1 MIYLNLETGICK
13 LNVTNLELMKGKYE
27 IKKEFDELN
36 KIIDNIMN
44 DFQENII
51 LKNEVLNEKNIEI
64 KGSDTD
70 IMIGKIKN
78 INLTNYQDLL
88 AFDYKQCLKIL
99 NIELISDIDYEN
111 YLNYEYKYI
120 NYSKSGINKIDYYI
134 YTPKDLLN
142 LLNLSECFNKTKK
155 ISYLNAHKD
164 DKNSLI
170 LQFLKNRHDI
180 FNKSSPLYNN
190 YCYSFSYLNKSDLT
204 LYGRI
209 SYLLKEYGYICREC
223 DYRGKDEINY
233 EVSCFCNNKT
243 DINTKIEEEDNIDG
257 LKKITKFENI
267 QILKCYKLAFSKKE
281 QKIIIFQRLF

>member
-120 NYSKSGINKIDYYI
+120 NYSISGINRIDYYL
-134 YTPKDLLN
+134 YTPEGLLN
-142 LLNLSECFNKTKK
+142 PLNLSECMNKKK
-155 ISYLNAHKD
+155 
-164 DKNSLI
+164 
-170 LQFLKNRHDI
+170 
-180 FNKSSPLYNN
+180 
-190 YCYSFSYLNKSDLT
+190 
-204 LYGRI
+204 
-209 SYLLKEYGYICREC
+209 
-223 DYRGKDEINY
+223 
-233 EVSCFCNNKT
+233 
-243 DINTKIEEEDNIDG
+243 
-257 LKKITKFENI
+257 KFHI
-267 QILKCYKLAFSKKE
+267 
-281 QKIIIFQRLF
+281 